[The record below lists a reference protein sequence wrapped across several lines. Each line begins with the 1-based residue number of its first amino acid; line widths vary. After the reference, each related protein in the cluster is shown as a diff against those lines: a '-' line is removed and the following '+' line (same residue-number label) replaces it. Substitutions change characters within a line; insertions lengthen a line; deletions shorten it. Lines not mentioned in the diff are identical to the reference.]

1 MTQPCVYKI
10 EGRSPRARVRS
21 LSAAHRRVGQTSRG
35 RPDHDES
42 SGHFRSRWWIAS
54 LGRTVVKLAVT
65 RPVTALLL
73 LLLVAPLGM
82 ATAQPPQKVPRV
94 GYLKGGSP
102 SDPLR
107 QRWLEAF
114 RQGLRELGY
123 VEGQNI
129 AIESRWTEGKDDRLP
144 ALAADLVRSK
154 VDVIV
159 AETGAATRAAQQATR
174 TIPIVMSLVNDP
186 VGSGLVASL
195 ARPGGNVTGLTIMSP
210 DLVGKQLEL
219 LKEVVPKVSRV
230 ALLRHPDNPASAGQ
244 LREAEAAAQAL
255 GMRLQTLEAR
265 SPQEIDG
272 AFAAMTRERAG
283 ALLVIPDTLFW
294 SQRRQI
300 AELAVKRRLPS
311 MRMGE
316 AYAEAGGLMSYGPS
330 YLDLERRAATF
341 VDKILKGA
349 NPADLPVAQP
359 TKFELV
365 INMKTAK
372 AIGLTIPPP
381 LLQRSDQIID

>member
-1 MTQPCVYKI
+1 
-10 EGRSPRARVRS
+10 
-21 LSAAHRRVGQTSRG
+21 
-35 RPDHDES
+35 
-42 SGHFRSRWWIAS
+42 
-54 LGRTVVKLAVT
+54 VKLAVT

-73 LLLVAPLGM
+73 LLLAAPLGM

-210 DLVGKQLEL
+210 DLVGKQLAL

-230 ALLRHPDNPASAGQ
+230 ALLRHPDNPASVAQ

-255 GMRLQTLEAR
+255 GVRLQTLEAR

-316 AYAEAGGLMSYGPS
+316 AYPEAGGLMSYGPS

-372 AIGLTIPPP
+372 AIGLTIPQP
-381 LLQRSDQIID
+381 LLQRADQIID